1 MVAWVGNRDRG
12 ETLFSRRDDGI
23 LPKSGLPPSAPKR
36 PELAESRMAA
46 LGQSNVKADIR
57 SRIASRRLLLPS
69 RCIRSAC

>member
-36 PELAESRMAA
+36 PELADAVEKA
-46 LGQSNVKADIR
+46 LDE
-57 SRIASRRLLLPS
+57 RREH
-69 RCIRSAC
+69 